1 MGENQGSGRQG
12 ALLVVI
18 DGPAGAGKSTAARR
32 LADRLEAFYL
42 DTGAMYRAYTLRAIQ
57 LGVDLSDGPA
67 LAEVVDGARV
77 ELLPD
82 GPDGRCRVLLE
93 GQDVSEAI
101 RTREV
106 TNSIHYLANEPLVR
120 ERLVAQQQ
128 ALAEAWTGTIVAEG
142 RDLGSVVFPQA
153 QVKVYLDAT
162 VSERARRRLQD
173 LTPGPGAPSLDEL
186 EREIAARDHRDT
198 SREVGPLT
206 RVPDAHYL
214 DSSDLSTDEVV
225 DALADLAAAASS

>member
-1 MGENQGSGRQG
+1 MGESPTGEGEERRG

-32 LADRLEAFYL
+32 LADRLDAFYL
-42 DTGAMYRAYTLRAIQ
+42 DTGAMYRACTLRALQ
-57 LGVDLSDGPA
+57 LGVDLEDGQA
-67 LAEVVDGARV
+67 LAGVVDGCRV

-93 GQDVSEAI
+93 GEDVSAAI

-128 ALAEAWTGTIVAEG
+128 ALAEAWEGTIVAEG
-142 RDLGSVVFPQA
+142 RDLGSVVFPKA

-173 LTPGPGAPSLDEL
+173 LDPEGAPSLAQL
-186 EREIAARDHRDT
+186 EEEIAARDHRDQN
-198 SREVGPLT
+198 RAVGPLT

-214 DSSDLSTDEVV
+214 DSSDLDTDQVV
-225 DALADLAAAASS
+225 EALAQLAAKA

>member
-1 MGENQGSGRQG
+1 MGENQGAERQG

-42 DTGAMYRAYTLRAIQ
+42 DTGAMYRACTLRAIQ

-67 LAEVVDGARV
+67 LAAVVDQAQV

-82 GPDGRCRVLLE
+82 GPQGRCRVLLE
-93 GQDVSEAI
+93 GEDVSESI

-106 TNSIHYLANEPLVR
+106 TNSIHHLANEPLVR

-173 LTPGPGAPSLDEL
+173 LDPSSASAPSLEEL
-186 EREIAARDHRDT
+186 EQEIAARDHRDM
-198 SREVGPLT
+198 SRAIGPLT

-214 DSSDLSTDEVV
+214 DSSKLSADQVV
-225 DALADLAAAASS
+225 DALAALATAAG

>member
-1 MGENQGSGRQG
+1 MGDESQGP
-12 ALLVVI
+12 LLVVI

-32 LADRLEAFYL
+32 LADRLGAFYL
-42 DTGAMYRAYTLRAIQ
+42 DTGAMYRACTLRAIQ
-57 LGVDLSDGPA
+57 LGVDLEDGAA
-67 LAEVVDGARV
+67 LAAVVDQSRV

-82 GPDGRCRVLLE
+82 GPEGRCRVLLE
-93 GQDVSEAI
+93 GEDVSDAI

-106 TNSIHYLANEPLVR
+106 TNAIHYLANEPLVR

-128 ALAEAWTGTIVAEG
+128 ALAAASSGTIVAEG

-173 LTPGPGAPSLDEL
+173 LDPASAPSLSEL
-186 EREIAARDHRDT
+186 EEEIAARDHRDQ
-198 SREVGPLT
+198 SRAVGPLT
-206 RVPDAHYL
+206 RVDDAHYL
-214 DSSDLSTDEVV
+214 DSSDLTTDQVV
-225 DALADLAAAASS
+225 DALAKLAEAAA